1 MERLTTDIVLAD
13 IHFMKRRPL
22 YAGPLRLAVALGLLV
37 FAAAAC
43 SQSQVDQDLMSM
55 NLEDLSRVKVFSASR
70 HFEDARKAPSS
81 VSIITAADIRRN
93 GWRTLG
99 DA

>member
-1 MERLTTDIVLAD
+1 M
-13 IHFMKRRPL
+13 
-22 YAGPLRLAVALGLLV
+22 AVVIGLLISAG
-37 FAAAAC
+37 FAYA
-43 SQSQVDQDLMSM
+43 QSQVDQDLMSM

-93 GWRTLG
+93 GWRTVSVPSSPL
-99 DA
+99 A